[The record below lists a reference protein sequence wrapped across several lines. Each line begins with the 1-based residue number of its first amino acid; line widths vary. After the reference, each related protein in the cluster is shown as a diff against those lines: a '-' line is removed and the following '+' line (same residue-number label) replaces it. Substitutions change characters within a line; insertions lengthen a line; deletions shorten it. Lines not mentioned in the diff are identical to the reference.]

1 MTQRPQMKE
10 ATATLVGRRLPPS
23 RRPGVLA
30 RQGGVLSAKNAKK
43 REEEQGAR
51 FAGRVS
57 VLRECTTPKL
67 QVGRRLPP
75 SRLGAFGNR
84 NTPRRQSLKAYNR
97 AGFPRESFRVGA
109 DFQAARQEPSHY
121 LLCLLRASSCS
132 SRMNPGALPSGPQHV
147 GRHMGLG
154 DLLKAS
160 LRSRPLRPGRPRSH
174 AGLHF
179 SYKPLTHPPRG
190 SGTLISQLP

>member
-30 RQGGVLSAKNAKK
+30 RQGAVLSAKNAKK

-51 FAGRVS
+51 FAGKVS
-57 VLRECTTPKL
+57 VLRECTTTKL

-75 SRLGAFGNR
+75 SRLGAFGNS
-84 NTPRRQSLKAYNR
+84 NTPRRQSLKASNR
-97 AGFPRESFRVGA
+97 AGFPRDSFWVKAG
-109 DFQAARQEPSHY
+109 FQAALREPSPY
-121 LLCLLRASSCS
+121 LPCLLRASSRP
-132 SRMNPGALPSGPQHV
+132 SRITCGARPSGPPRV
-147 GRHMGLG
+147 GRHIGLE
-154 DLLKAS
+154 DFLKAS
-160 LRSRPLRPGRPRSH
+160 LRSQPLRPRRPISSRL
-174 AGLHF
+174 LHF